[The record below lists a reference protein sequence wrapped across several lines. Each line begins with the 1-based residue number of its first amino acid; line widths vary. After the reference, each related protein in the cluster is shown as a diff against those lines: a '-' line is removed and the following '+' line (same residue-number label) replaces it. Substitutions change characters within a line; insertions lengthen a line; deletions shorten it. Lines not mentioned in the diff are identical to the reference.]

1 MLNLKVTKPL
11 LITIGLL
18 FTACGGGGGSA
29 SDTNITNNSNS
40 NLIAEGKNQLPIV
53 NLGDDRKVQIN
64 TTVKV
69 YGNAE
74 DRDGVISSYEWT
86 KGEEV
91 LGTTKNIE
99 YIPTK
104 LGVDT
109 IKLTVIDND
118 GGVASDTIK
127 LEVISEAIYENPLP
141 F

>member
-1 MLNLKVTKPL
+1 MLKLKVTKPL

-18 FTACGGGGGSA
+18 FTACGGGGSG
-29 SDTNITNNSNS
+29 SDTNSSNS
-40 NLIAEGKNQLPIV
+40 NLIAEGRNQLPIV
-53 NLGDDRKVQIN
+53 DAGYDRKVQIN
-64 TTVKV
+64 STVKL

-118 GGVASDTIK
+118 GGVANDSVK
-127 LEVISEAIYENPLP
+127 LEVVSYAVYEDPLP